1 MDILKIG
8 VRVLSEKL
16 GLQVDSDTIADAL
29 SNLLGDGQGNLDFA
43 GLASR
48 MAGSGQLGSILD
60 SWLGDGANTAISAA
74 SIKDLLGSERV
85 AAFASRIGTDTD
97 SAADGLSEALPQ
109 MMDKAS
115 SGGSLLESVGGVG
128 GLFNAA
134 KSFLR

>member
-48 MAGSGQLGSILD
+48 MAY
-60 SWLGDGANTAISAA
+60 NM
-74 SIKDLLGSERV
+74 
-85 AAFASRIGTDTD
+85 F
-97 SAADGLSEALPQ
+97 
-109 MMDKAS
+109 
-115 SGGSLLESVGGVG
+115 
-128 GLFNAA
+128 
-134 KSFLR
+134 